1 MFFSR
6 TPPDPPAP
14 DGMPAAPELDEGE
27 TAVDEM
33 RQGLFDLREALAPV
47 FDAAD
52 GMRADLRARGWSE
65 ANAEII
71 TVTWTQRLVMNL
83 TPLIG
88 GPQ

>member
-1 MFFSR
+1 VFWSH
-6 TPPDPPAP
+6 TPADPPAGEPADP
-14 DGMPAAPELDEGE
+14 DLDEHEEALADVRNGLL
-27 TAVDEM
+27 EM
-33 RQGLFDLREALAPV
+33 RESLAPV

-71 TVTWTQRLVMNL
+71 AVTWTQRLVMNF

>member
-1 MFFSR
+1 VFWSR
-6 TPPDPPAP
+6 TPAGEPVEPDLDDAE
-14 DGMPAAPELDEGE
+14 AAVAD
-27 TAVDEM
+27 M
-33 RQGLFDLREALAPV
+33 RNGLFELRESLAPV

>member
-1 MFFSR
+1 VFFR
-6 TPPDPPAP
+6 TPDDPPAP
-14 DGMPAAPELDEGE
+14 EPAGPAEPDLDESAAAAAALHIGLLQ
-27 TAVDEM
+27 M
-33 RQGLFDLREALAPV
+33 RESLTPV

-65 ANAEII
+65 VNAEII

-88 GPQ
+88 GLQ